1 MANVNHFGVSQNEN
15 FVPHHYKKIPKQWR
29 SKPFNSE
36 DNPKIQ
42 PEKEPER

>member
-1 MANVNHFGVSQNEN
+1 MLTVLAF
-15 FVPHHYKKIPKQWR
+15 PRTKTLYLIIIKKIPKQCR